1 MIKRIVIKN
10 FKIFDSFELNLN
22 PDLNIIVGD
31 NETGKSTLLEA
42 ICLALTKKIGGRAL
56 EYELSPFLFNKET
69 SNAYLQEIKEGKS
82 PEPPK
87 ILIELYLSDESEV
100 QTLLGTNNS
109 RKENSPGVKLEVEFN
124 DEYQEDYDHLLQ
136 QNRDIRVVPIEYYKV
151 KWYSFAN
158 ETLTPRSLPVGLSNI
173 DATSI
178 RLNSGT
184 DYYLQSIISGTLAPR
199 ERAAL
204 AIAYRKL
211 KEQFSGQP
219 AIANINR
226 NISRNK
232 GAVTQK
238 DLSLEIDIS
247 QKSNWESSLIPH
259 LDDLPFHL
267 IGKGEQSAL
276 KILLALER
284 QASESQVILIEE
296 PENHLSFSSMN
307 KLISAVQEKCAGK
320 QIIVATH
327 SAYVLNKLGI
337 EKLVLLHSNKTLSLA
352 KLPAD
357 TQNYFKKL
365 SGYDTLRLVLAERAI
380 LVEGPSDEL
389 IVQKAY
395 LLKYGKLPIQLGTDV
410 INVRGLAFSR
420 FLDVAKELNK
430 RVAVVTDNDK
440 DYKKNVVDK
449 YERYRSANITICAD
463 PDDKAHTLE
472 FQITK
477 INDLGMLNRI
487 FGTTYSDTQALSEYM
502 IKNKT
507 ECALKIFETEQ
518 AVRLPQYI
526 QDAVEQ

>member
-184 DYYLQSIISGTLAPR
+184 
-199 ERAAL
+199 E
-204 AIAYRKL
+204 
-211 KEQFSGQP
+211 
-219 AIANINR
+219 
-226 NISRNK
+226 
-232 GAVTQK
+232 
-238 DLSLEIDIS
+238 
-247 QKSNWESSLIPH
+247 
-259 LDDLPFHL
+259 
-267 IGKGEQSAL
+267 
-276 KILLALER
+276 
-284 QASESQVILIEE
+284 
-296 PENHLSFSSMN
+296 
-307 KLISAVQEKCAGK
+307 
-320 QIIVATH
+320 
-327 SAYVLNKLGI
+327 LGI

-395 LLKYGKLPIQLGTDV
+395 LLKYGKLP
-410 INVRGLAFSR
+410 R
-420 FLDVAKELNK
+420 FLTVPRRRK
-430 RVAVVTDNDK
+430 
-440 DYKKNVVDK
+440 
-449 YERYRSANITICAD
+449 
-463 PDDKAHTLE
+463 
-472 FQITK
+472 
-477 INDLGMLNRI
+477 G
-487 FGTTYSDTQALSEYM
+487 
-502 IKNKT
+502 
-507 ECALKIFETEQ
+507 TEQ
-518 AVRLPQYI
+518 AGCRCNGQRQGL
-526 QDAVEQ
+526 